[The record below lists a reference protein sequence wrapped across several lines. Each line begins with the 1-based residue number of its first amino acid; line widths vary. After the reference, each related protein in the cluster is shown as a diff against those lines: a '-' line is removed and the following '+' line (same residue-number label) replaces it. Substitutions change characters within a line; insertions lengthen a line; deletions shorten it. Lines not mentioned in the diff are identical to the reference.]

1 MNFLFIILCIIHII
15 VWVFILL
22 AFLNPIT
29 AYYNVYYVIP
39 IIYILHILPFH
50 IIISLK
56 KKIYTDDKEEIDK
69 ETNVSKFLII
79 PYIFINIQKFFEKF
93 SFCSPLSPQG
103 MLIFGLITSIYR
115 LKQTKCY

>member
-79 PYIFINIQKFFEKF
+79 QYINDKNLGLAGCVSKKEITQKK
-93 SFCSPLSPQG
+93 SDI
-103 MLIFGLITSIYR
+103 LI
-115 LKQTKCY
+115 